1 MVRAQLTDE
10 QADEVRAAHARGESQ
25 TSIARRLGI
34 ERSTISRWSK
44 REGLVWAGIPTEAT
58 KAAKER
64 IDQARTQLAEAA
76 LADALAIR
84 QRLWDEH
91 TMVVNTPAGPQ
102 RVTLDLPDAKAVAE
116 YAAAIERCTKVHEH
130 LAPYL
135 DRTNLAHVKGVLQET
150 HELLIRFA
158 SEADGD
164 DLASLEPP
172 TPTDEEIEA
181 ELGSE
186 WTDST

>member
-1 MVRAQLTDE
+1 MARAQLTDE
-10 QADEVRAAHARGESQ
+10 QAEEVRAGHARGESQ

-44 REGLVWAGIPTEAT
+44 REGLVWSGIPTEAT

-64 IDQARTQLAEAA
+64 IDAARMQLAEAA

-135 DRTNLAHVKGVLQET
+135 DRTNLAHIKGVLLET
-150 HELLIRFA
+150 HELLVRFA

-164 DLASLEPP
+164 DLSSLEPP
-172 TPTDEEIEA
+172 TPTDEE
-181 ELGSE
+181 LDRE
-186 WTDST
+186 WGPNWEGAP

>member
-1 MVRAQLTDE
+1 MARAQLTDE
-10 QADEVRAAHARGESQ
+10 QADEVRAGHARGESQ
-25 TSIARRLGI
+25 TAISKRLGI

-44 REGLVWAGIPTEAT
+44 REGLIWSGIPTEAT

-64 IDQARTQLAEAA
+64 IDQARTRLAEAA

-91 TMVVNTPAGPQ
+91 TVIVSSAAGPQ

-116 YAAAIERCTKVHEH
+116 YAAAIERCTKVHDH

-135 DRTNLAHVKGVLQET
+135 DRFSLDHAKSMLNTMHDDLRRIVDEMD
-150 HELLIRFA
+150 
-158 SEADGD
+158 ADE
-164 DLASLEPP
+164 LASLEPP
-172 TPTDEEIEA
+172 D
-181 ELGSE
+181 
-186 WTDST
+186 

>member
-1 MVRAQLTDE
+1 MARAQLTDE

-44 REGLVWAGIPTEAT
+44 REGLIWAGIPTEAT

-91 TMVVNTPAGPQ
+91 TMVVNTPSGPQ

-116 YAAAIERCTKVHEH
+116 YAAAIERCTKVHQH

-135 DRTNLAHVKGVLQET
+135 DRTNLDHVKGVLQET
-150 HELLIRFA
+150 HELLVRFA
-158 SEADGD
+158 SEVD
-164 DLASLEPP
+164 DNDLSSLEPP
-172 TPTDEEIEA
+172 TPTDEELVREYGPNWEGA
-181 ELGSE
+181 L
-186 WTDST
+186 